1 MLNFVIFRAIIN
13 VLTKYSST
21 KDCCYDVHPMNAL
34 YITFVIISRGLMNFV
49 INLRVAQKCGVIF
62 VFYDLFYELC
72 VQKGV
77 NPSKACLEM
86 GLSRSLAAKWKN
98 TSATPSAEVMSKI
111 ADYFHVSTDYLLGKG
126 PQNDEL
132 PALTKKD
139 ERDIA
144 KQLDIMVGQLGGDH
158 DGLMFDGEPLDD
170 ETRELLVES
179 LRKDLEWAKRMAK
192 KKYTPKKYRKPTE

>member
-1 MLNFVIFRAIIN
+1 M
-13 VLTKYSST
+13 
-21 KDCCYDVHPMNAL
+21 
-34 YITFVIISRGLMNFV
+34 
-49 INLRVAQKCGVIF
+49 
-62 VFYDLFYELC
+62 FYDLFMNLC
-72 VQKGV
+72 EKNNVA
-77 NPSKACLEM
+77 PTRAALDM
-86 GLSRSLAAKWKN
+86 GLSKSAPIKWR
-98 TSATPSAEVMSKI
+98 TTGATPQGETLTKI
-111 ADYFHVSTDYLLGKG
+111 AQYFHVSTDYLLGKG

>member
-1 MLNFVIFRAIIN
+1 M
-13 VLTKYSST
+13 YSLHET
-21 KDCCYDVHPMNAL
+21 IWALCDNAG
-34 YITFVIISRGLMNFV
+34 ISVGKMCSDTGISRG
-49 INLRVAQKCGVIF
+49 NLT
-62 VFYDLFYELC
+62 DL
-72 VQKGV
+72 K
-77 NPSKACLEM
+77 M
-86 GLSRSLAAKWKN
+86 GRIKSL
-98 TSATPSAEVMSKI
+98 SATNLQKI
-111 ADYFHVSTDYLLGKG
+111 ADYFKVPVDYLLSGESFE
-126 PQNDEL
+126 NDEL

-144 KQLDIMVGQLGGDH
+144 KRLDTMVSQLGGDH